1 MTSASTSKNLEKFLS
16 DCNTS
21 LATVA
26 AVSLYKKT
34 CNINFTFNYWKKSI
48 FSDKIYIDDGKTIHE
63 YEISDSNNTAAL
75 QDLPKT
81 NAQEYVREWCN
92 SQKNSSTCS
101 SLPTISCNDGD
112 ESDCLGSSLQE
123 SLESEP
129 KMLNFENTT
138 CSTNNQK
145 TFEDS
150 SCLDQTEPK
159 CRKLSRESGIL
170 TLPDS
175 LVDDCS
181 EIDENHK
188 IDYKNNV
195 SQLKN
200 TLSDYFTCGSD
211 RSDILNR
218 CIIETSSFA
227 NETSEC
233 TGIYFDSTAKSV
245 GRTADVQIVDQNRS
259 NDSDLTFVSVSE
271 VYKYTDEEEGVILY
285 ERRLLK
291 SPPR

>member
-1 MTSASTSKNLEKFLS
+1 M
-16 DCNTS
+16 
-21 LATVA
+21 
-26 AVSLYKKT
+26 
-34 CNINFTFNYWKKSI
+34 
-48 FSDKIYIDDGKTIHE
+48 
-63 YEISDSNNTAAL
+63 
-75 QDLPKT
+75 
-81 NAQEYVREWCN
+81 REWCN
-92 SQKNSSTCS
+92 GQNNPSICG
-101 SLPTISCNDGD
+101 SLPAISCNDGD

-129 KMLNFENTT
+129 KMLNFENVT
-138 CSTNNQK
+138 CRAINRK

-150 SCLDQTEPK
+150 SCLEQAEPK

-175 LVDDCS
+175 VLDDCS
-181 EIDENHK
+181 ELDENYK
-188 IDYKNNV
+188 INTKTNDA
-195 SQLKN
+195 QTKN

-233 TGIYFDSTAKSV
+233 TGVYFDSTAKSE
-245 GRTADVQIVDQNRS
+245 GKTSEVQIADQNQS
-259 NDSDLTFVSVSE
+259 NDSDLTFVTVSE
-271 VYKYTDEEEGVILY
+271 VYKYTDEEQGVVLY